1 VGILVDTVN
10 ECFVQQRGLDRA
22 LFLKVKDLLMAANKR
37 DYYEILGVS
46 RTASDDEI
54 KRAFRRLAKQYHPDA
69 NKEQGAEARFIEINE
84 AYEVLSDSQKREAY
98 DRFGHAGVGAGAA
111 GAGFSDFSSFSSI
124 NDLFETFFAGNAGS
138 GTRRSG
144 TQRGADLRY
153 DLTITFEEAV
163 FGCQKE
169 IELPRWETCTNCRGN
184 GAQPGT
190 STSRCTSCQGTGEIR
205 RVQQSIFGQFV
216 NVTMCERCRGEGRV
230 ITTPCEKCRGQ
241 GRVRN
246 NRRVVVNIPAGVD
259 DGINV
264 RVTGEG
270 EVSARGGTPGNLYVI
285 LTVKPHPFFKRQG
298 NDILYDLPI
307 SFTQAALGDEVEVP
321 TVDGKTT
328 PLKIPAGT
336 QSNRSFRLKG
346 MGVPVV
352 HSSARG
358 DEHVIVKVV
367 TPTNL
372 TVEQKHLLE
381 EFARLEREQNEQN
394 GKNIFRDLFEK
405 TKDVFQ

>member
-1 VGILVDTVN
+1 
-10 ECFVQQRGLDRA
+10 
-22 LFLKVKDLLMAANKR
+22 MAANKR
-37 DYYEILGVS
+37 DYYEVLGIS
-46 RTASDDEI
+46 RNATDDEI
-54 KRAFRRLAKQYHPDA
+54 KKSFRRLAKQYHPDT
-69 NKEQGAEARFIEINE
+69 NKEQGAEASFIEINE
-84 AYEVLSDSQKREAY
+84 AYEVLSDQQKRSAY
-98 DRFGHAGVGAGAA
+98 DRYGHAGVGAGAA
-111 GAGFSDFSSFSSI
+111 GAAGFDFGGFNNL
-124 NDLFETFFAGNAGS
+124 NDIFETFFAGSAG
-138 GTRRSG
+138 TQRRST

-153 DLTITFEEAV
+153 ELTITFEEAV

-169 IELPRWETCTNCRGN
+169 IELPRWETCSTCRGS

-190 STSRCTSCQGTGEIR
+190 STQRCPACQGSGELR

-216 NVTMCERCRGEGRV
+216 NVTMCERCRGEGRI

-270 EVSARGGTPGNLYVI
+270 EVSARGGTPGNLYVV
-285 LTVKPHPFFKRQG
+285 LTVKQHEFFKRQG
-298 NDILYDLPI
+298 NDIVYELPI

-321 TVDGKTT
+321 TVDAKKT

-336 QSNRSFRLKG
+336 QSGRSFRLKN

-358 DEHVIVKVV
+358 DQHVIVKVV
-367 TPTNL
+367 TPTNM
-372 TVEQKHLLE
+372 TPEQRHLLE
-381 EFARLEREQNEQN
+381 EFARIENEQNEQN
-394 GKNIFRDLFEK
+394 NKNIFRDLFEK

>member
-1 VGILVDTVN
+1 
-10 ECFVQQRGLDRA
+10 
-22 LFLKVKDLLMAANKR
+22 MAANKR

-46 RTASDDEI
+46 RNATDDEI
-54 KRAFRRLAKQYHPDA
+54 KKSFRRLAKQYHPDA

-84 AYEVLSDSQKREAY
+84 AYEVLSDQQKRAAY
-98 DRFGHAGVGAGAA
+98 DRYGHAGVGAGAA
-111 GAGFSDFSSFSSI
+111 GAAGFDFGNLSNL
-124 NDLFETFFAGNAGS
+124 NDIFETFFTSSAG
-138 GTRRSG
+138 TQRRST

-153 DLTITFEEAV
+153 ELTITFEEAV

-169 IELPRWETCTNCRGN
+169 IELPRWETCSTCRGS

-190 STSRCTSCQGTGEIR
+190 STQRCSSCMGSGEIR

-216 NVTMCERCRGEGRV
+216 NVTMCERCRGEGRI

-270 EVSARGGTPGNLYVI
+270 EVSARGGTPGNLYVV
-285 LTVKPHPFFKRQG
+285 LTVKPHEFFKRQG
-298 NDILYDLPI
+298 NDIVYELPI

-321 TVDGKTT
+321 TVDAKKT

-336 QSNRSFRLKG
+336 QSGRSFRLKG

-358 DEHVIVKVV
+358 DQHVTVKVV

-372 TVEQKHLLE
+372 TPEQRILLE
-381 EFARLEREQNEQN
+381 DFARLEHEQNEQN
-394 GKNIFRDLFEK
+394 NKNIFRDLFEK

>member
-1 VGILVDTVN
+1 
-10 ECFVQQRGLDRA
+10 
-22 LFLKVKDLLMAANKR
+22 MASKR
-37 DYYEILGVS
+37 DYYEVLGVS
-46 RTASDDEI
+46 RNASDDEI
-54 KRAFRRLAKQYHPDA
+54 KKAFRRLAKQYHPDA
-69 NKEQGAEARFIEINE
+69 NKEAGAEARFIEINE
-84 AYEVLSDSQKREAY
+84 AYEVLSDPQKRAAY
-98 DRFGHAGVGAGAA
+98 DRYGHAAVGNGMGA
-111 GAGFSDFSSFSSI
+111 GAGFTDFGGFSTI
-124 NDLFETFFAGNAGS
+124 NDLFETFFAGTAGAQ
-138 GTRRSG
+138 RRAG
-144 TQRGADLRY
+144 TQRGADIRY
-153 DLTITFEEAV
+153 DLTISFEEAV

-169 IELPRWETCTNCRGN
+169 IEIPRWETCSNCRGT

-190 STSRCTSCQGTGEIR
+190 STARCGACQGTGEIR

-270 EVSARGGTPGNLYVI
+270 EVSARGGVPGNLYVI

-298 NDILYDLPI
+298 NDIIYELPI
-307 SFTQAALGDEVEVP
+307 SFTQAALGAEVEVP
-321 TVDGKTT
+321 TVDEKTT
-328 PLKIPAGT
+328 TLKIPAGT

-358 DEHVIVKVV
+358 DQHVIVKVV

-372 TVEQKHLLE
+372 TPRQKELLE

>member
-1 VGILVDTVN
+1 
-10 ECFVQQRGLDRA
+10 
-22 LFLKVKDLLMAANKR
+22 MATNKR
-37 DYYEILGVS
+37 DYYEVLGVA
-46 RTASDDEI
+46 RGASEDEL
-54 KRAFRRLAKQYHPDA
+54 KKAYRRLAKQYHPDT
-69 NKEQGAEARFIEINE
+69 NKEPGADARFIEINE
-84 AYEVLSDSQKREAY
+84 AYETLSDSQKRSVY
-98 DRFGHAGVGAGAA
+98 DRYGHAGLNGGGAA
-111 GAGFSDFSSFSSI
+111 GFGDFAGFGSI
-124 NDLFETFFAGNAGS
+124 NDLFDFFAGAT
-138 GTRRSG
+138 GTQRRSEP
-144 TQRGADLRY
+144 QRGADIRFE
-153 DLTITFEEAV
+153 LTISFEEAV

-169 IELPRWETCTNCRGN
+169 IELPRWEACSTCRGS

-190 STSRCTSCQGTGEIR
+190 STTRCSACQGKGEIR

-216 NVTMCERCRGEGRV
+216 NVTMCERCRGEGKV

-270 EVSARGGTPGNLYVI
+270 EVSSRGGTPGNLYVI
-285 LTVKPHPFFKRQG
+285 LSVKQHPFFKRQG
-298 NDILYDLPI
+298 NDILYELPI
-307 SFTQAALGDEVEVP
+307 SFAQAGLGDEVEVP
-321 TVDGKTT
+321 TVDGKSTT
-328 PLKIPAGT
+328 LKIPAGT

-358 DEHVIVKVV
+358 DQHVIVKVV

-372 TVEQKHLLE
+372 SADQKRLLE
-381 EFARLEREQNEQN
+381 DFARLEKEQNEQN

>member
-1 VGILVDTVN
+1 
-10 ECFVQQRGLDRA
+10 
-22 LFLKVKDLLMAANKR
+22 MATSKR
-37 DYYEILGVS
+37 DYYEVLGVS
-46 RTASDDEI
+46 RNATEEEI
-54 KRAFRRLAKQYHPDA
+54 KKAFRRLAKQYHPDA

-84 AYEVLSDSQKREAY
+84 AYEVLSDSQKRATY
-98 DRFGHAGVGAGAA
+98 DRFGHAGLGNGVGAG
-111 GAGFSDFSSFSSI
+111 GFNDFSGFSSI
-124 NDLFETFFAGNAGS
+124 NDLFETFFASAS
-138 GTRRSG
+138 GTQRRTGS
-144 TQRGADLRY
+144 QRGADLRY

-169 IELPRWETCTNCRGN
+169 IELPRWETCTTCRGN

-190 STSRCTSCQGTGEIR
+190 STSRCSACQGTGEIR

-246 NRRVVVNIPAGVD
+246 NRRVIVNIPAGVD

-298 NDILYDLPI
+298 NDIIYELPI
-307 SFTQAALGDEVEVP
+307 SFAQAALGDEVEVP
-321 TVDGKTT
+321 TVDNKTT
-328 PLKIPAGT
+328 PLKIPPGT
-336 QSNRSFRLKG
+336 QSGRSFRIKG
-346 MGVPVV
+346 QGVPVV

-372 TVEQKHLLE
+372 TPEQKRLLE
-381 EFARLEREQNEQN
+381 EFARLEREQSEQN
-394 GKNIFRDLFEK
+394 DKNIFRNLFEK

>member
-1 VGILVDTVN
+1 MSTS
-10 ECFVQQRGLDRA
+10 
-22 LFLKVKDLLMAANKR
+22 KR
-37 DYYEILGVS
+37 DYYEILGVT
-46 RTASDDEI
+46 RGASEDEL
-54 KRAFRRLAKQYHPDA
+54 KKAYRRLAKQYHPDT
-69 NKEQGAEARFIEINE
+69 NKEPGAEARFIEVNE
-84 AYEVLSDSQKREAY
+84 AYETLSDPQKRSVY
-98 DRFGHAGVGAGAA
+98 DRYGHAGLNGGSAG
-111 GAGFSDFSSFSSI
+111 GFGDFAGFGSI
-124 NDLFETFFAGNAGS
+124 NDLFDFFAGAT
-138 GTRRSG
+138 GTQRRSEP
-144 TQRGADLRY
+144 QRGADIRFE
-153 DLTITFEEAV
+153 LTISFEEAV

-169 IELPRWETCTNCRGN
+169 IELPRWEACSTCRGS

-190 STSRCTSCQGTGEIR
+190 STTRCSACQGKGEIR

-216 NVTMCERCRGEGRV
+216 NVTMCERCRGEGKV

-270 EVSARGGTPGNLYVI
+270 EVSSRGGTPGNLYVI
-285 LTVKPHPFFKRQG
+285 LSVKPHPFFKRQG
-298 NDILYDLPI
+298 NDIQYELPI
-307 SFTQAALGDEVEVP
+307 SFAQAALGDEVEVP
-321 TVDGKTT
+321 TVDGKSTI
-328 PLKIPAGT
+328 LKVPAGT

-358 DEHVIVKVV
+358 DQHVIVKVV

-372 TVEQKHLLE
+372 SAEQKRLLE
-381 EFARLEREQNEQN
+381 EFARLEKEQSEQN

>member
-1 VGILVDTVN
+1 
-10 ECFVQQRGLDRA
+10 
-22 LFLKVKDLLMAANKR
+22 MAANKR

-46 RTASDDEI
+46 RSATDDEI
-54 KRAFRRLAKQYHPDA
+54 KKAFRRLAKQYHPDA

-84 AYEVLSDSQKREAY
+84 AYEVLSDTQKRSAY
-98 DRFGHAGVGAGAA
+98 DRFGHAGVNNGGAGGAA
-111 GAGFSDFSSFSSI
+111 GFDFNGFGNL
-124 NDLFETFFAGNAGS
+124 NDIFETFFAGSS
-138 GTRRSG
+138 GGQRRSG
-144 TQRGADLRY
+144 PQRGADLRY
-153 DLTITFEEAV
+153 ELTISFEEAV

-169 IELPRWETCTNCRGN
+169 IELPRWETCSSCRGS

-190 STSRCTSCQGTGEIR
+190 STQRCPSCQGSGEIR

-216 NVTMCERCRGEGRV
+216 NVTMCERCRGEGRI

-270 EVSARGGTPGNLYVI
+270 EVSSRGGTPGNLYVV
-285 LTVKPHPFFKRQG
+285 LTVKPHEFFKRQG
-298 NDILYDLPI
+298 NDIIYELPI
-307 SFTQAALGDEVEVP
+307 SFTQAALGDEVDVP
-321 TVDGKTT
+321 TVDGKSTT
-328 PLKIPAGT
+328 LKIPAGT
-336 QSNRSFRLKG
+336 QSGRSFRLKG

-358 DEHVIVKVV
+358 DQHVLVKVV

-372 TVEQKHLLE
+372 TAEQRQLLE
-381 EFARLEREQNEQN
+381 EFARIELEQSEQNN
-394 GKNIFRDLFEK
+394 KNIFRDLFEK

>member
-1 VGILVDTVN
+1 
-10 ECFVQQRGLDRA
+10 
-22 LFLKVKDLLMAANKR
+22 MASNKR
-37 DYYEILGVS
+37 DFYEVLGVS
-46 RTASDDEI
+46 RSASEDEL
-54 KRAFRRLAKQYHPDA
+54 KKAFRRLAKQYHPDA
-69 NKEQGAEARFIEINE
+69 NKEQGAEARFIEVNE
-84 AYEVLSDSQKREAY
+84 AYEVLSDPQKRAAY
-98 DRFGHAGVGAGAA
+98 DRYGHAGVGNGS
-111 GAGFSDFSSFSSI
+111 GAGYGDFAGFSSI
-124 NDLFETFFAGNAGS
+124 NDLFETFFAGAAG
-138 GTRRSG
+138 TQRRTG

-169 IELPRWETCTNCRGN
+169 IELPRWESCPSCKGN

-190 STSRCTSCQGTGEIR
+190 STTRCSSCQGTGEIR

-230 ITTPCEKCRGQ
+230 
-241 GRVRN
+241 RN

-270 EVSARGGTPGNLYVI
+270 EVSSRGGTPGNLYVI
-285 LTVKPHPFFKRQG
+285 LTVKPHPFFKRSG
-298 NDILYDLPI
+298 NDILYEMPI
-307 SFTQAALGDEVEVP
+307 SFAQAALGDEVEIP
-321 TVDGKTT
+321 IVDGKTT
-328 PLKIPAGT
+328 LLKIPAGT

-358 DEHVIVKVV
+358 DQHVIVKVV

-372 TVEQKHLLE
+372 TAEQKRLLE
-381 EFARLEREQNEQN
+381 EFARLEREQAEQN
-394 GKNIFRDLFEK
+394 DKNIFRNLFEK

>member
-1 VGILVDTVN
+1 
-10 ECFVQQRGLDRA
+10 
-22 LFLKVKDLLMAANKR
+22 MATNKR
-37 DYYEILGVS
+37 DYYEVLGVS
-46 RTASDDEI
+46 RSATEDEL
-54 KRAFRRLAKQYHPDA
+54 KKAFRRLAKQYHPDA
-69 NKEQGAEARFIEINE
+69 NKEQGAEARFIEVNE
-84 AYEVLSDSQKREAY
+84 AYEVLSDPQKRAAY
-98 DRFGHAGVGAGAA
+98 DRYGHAGVNGMGGVGAG
-111 GAGFSDFSSFSSI
+111 GFSDFGGFSSI
-124 NDLFETFFAGNAGS
+124 NDIFETFFASAGA
-138 GTRRSG
+138 GTQRRGG

-169 IELPRWETCTNCRGN
+169 IELPRWETCPTCRGN

-190 STSRCTSCQGTGEIR
+190 STTRCSACQGTGEIR

-216 NVTMCERCRGEGRV
+216 NVSMCERCRGEGRV

-285 LTVKPHPFFKRQG
+285 LTVKPHQFFKRQG
-298 NDILYDLPI
+298 NDILYELPI

-328 PLKIPAGT
+328 TLKVPAGT
-336 QSNRSFRLKG
+336 QTNRSFRLKG

-358 DEHVIVKVV
+358 DQHVIVKVV
-367 TPTNL
+367 TPSSL
-372 TVEQKHLLE
+372 TPEQKRLLE
-381 EFARLEREQNEQN
+381 EFARLEREQSEQN
-394 GKNIFRDLFEK
+394 DKNIFRNLFEK

>member
-1 VGILVDTVN
+1 
-10 ECFVQQRGLDRA
+10 
-22 LFLKVKDLLMAANKR
+22 MATNKR
-37 DYYEILGVS
+37 DYYEVLGVS
-46 RTASDDEI
+46 RSSSEEEL
-54 KRAFRRLAKQYHPDA
+54 KKAFRRLAKQYHPDT

-84 AYEVLSDSQKREAY
+84 AYEVLSDPQKRAAY
-98 DRFGHAGVGAGAA
+98 DRYGHAGLGNGVGAGGFGDFA
-111 GAGFSDFSSFSSI
+111 GFSSI
-124 NDLFETFFAGNAGS
+124 NDIFETFFAGATAGS
-138 GTRRSG
+138 QRRSG

-153 DLTITFEEAV
+153 ELTITFEEAV

-169 IELPRWETCTNCRGN
+169 IELPRWETCSTCRGS

-190 STSRCTSCQGTGEIR
+190 STSRCSACQGTGEIR

-285 LTVKPHPFFKRQG
+285 LTVKPHQFFKRQG
-298 NDILYDLPI
+298 NDIIYELPI

-328 PLKIPAGT
+328 TLKIPAGT

-346 MGVPVV
+346 LGVPVV

-367 TPTNL
+367 TPTSL
-372 TVEQKHLLE
+372 THEQKRLLE
-381 EFARLEREQNEQN
+381 EFARLEREQSEQN
-394 GKNIFRDLFEK
+394 DKNILRNLFEK

>member
-1 VGILVDTVN
+1 
-10 ECFVQQRGLDRA
+10 
-22 LFLKVKDLLMAANKR
+22 MATSKR
-37 DYYEILGVS
+37 DYYDVLALS
-46 RTASDDEI
+46 RSATDEEI
-54 KRAFRRLAKQYHPDA
+54 KKSFRRLAKQYHPDT
-69 NKEQGAEARFIEINE
+69 NKEQGAEARFVEINE
-84 AYEVLSDSQKREAY
+84 AYEVLSDPQKRAAY
-98 DRFGHAGVGAGAA
+98 DRYGHAGLGNGT
-111 GAGFSDFSSFSSI
+111 GMGFDDMGGFSSI
-124 NDLFETFFAGNAGS
+124 NDLFETFFATAG
-138 GTRRSG
+138 TQRRAG

-169 IELPRWETCTNCRGN
+169 IELPRWEGCASCHGS

-190 STSRCTSCQGTGEIR
+190 STARCSACQGTGEIR

-216 NVTMCERCRGEGRV
+216 NVAMCERCRGEGRV

-246 NRRVVVNIPAGVD
+246 IRKVMVNIPAGVD

-270 EVSARGGTPGNLYVI
+270 EVSTRGGTPGNLYVI
-285 LTVKPHPFFKRQG
+285 LSVKPHPFFKRQG
-298 NDILYDLPI
+298 NDIIYELPI
-307 SFTQAALGDEVEVP
+307 SFTQAALGDEVEVQ

-328 PLKIPAGT
+328 LLKIPAGT

-346 MGVPVV
+346 LGVPVV

-358 DEHVIVKVV
+358 DQHVIVKVV

-372 TVEQKHLLE
+372 THEQRHLLE
-381 EFARLEREQNEQN
+381 EFARIEKEQSEQND
-394 GKNIFRDLFEK
+394 KNILRNFFEK
-405 TKDVFQ
+405 TKDIF

>member
-1 VGILVDTVN
+1 
-10 ECFVQQRGLDRA
+10 
-22 LFLKVKDLLMAANKR
+22 MATNKR
-37 DYYEILGVS
+37 DYYEVLGVS
-46 RTASDDEI
+46 RSATEDEL
-54 KRAFRRLAKQYHPDA
+54 KKAFRRLAKQYHPDA
-69 NKEQGAEARFIEINE
+69 NKEQGAEARFIEVNE
-84 AYEVLSDSQKREAY
+84 AYEVLSDPQKRAAY
-98 DRFGHAGVGAGAA
+98 DRYGHAGVNGMGGMGAG
-111 GAGFSDFSSFSSI
+111 GFSDFGGFSSI
-124 NDLFETFFAGNAGS
+124 NDIFETFFASAGA
-138 GTRRSG
+138 GTQRRGG

-169 IELPRWETCTNCRGN
+169 IELPRWETCPTCRGN

-190 STSRCTSCQGTGEIR
+190 STTRCSACQGTGEIR

-216 NVTMCERCRGEGRV
+216 NVSMCERCRGEGRV

-285 LTVKPHPFFKRQG
+285 LTVKPHQFFKRQG
-298 NDILYDLPI
+298 NDILYELPI

-328 PLKIPAGT
+328 TLKVPAGT
-336 QSNRSFRLKG
+336 QTNRSFRLKG

-358 DEHVIVKVV
+358 DQHVIVKVV
-367 TPTNL
+367 TPSSL
-372 TVEQKHLLE
+372 TPEQKRLLE
-381 EFARLEREQNEQN
+381 EFARLEREQAEQN
-394 GKNIFRDLFEK
+394 DKNIFRNLFEK

>member
-1 VGILVDTVN
+1 
-10 ECFVQQRGLDRA
+10 
-22 LFLKVKDLLMAANKR
+22 MANNKR
-37 DYYEILGVS
+37 DYYEVLGVS
-46 RTASDDEI
+46 RSASDDEL
-54 KRAFRRLAKQYHPDA
+54 KKAFRRLAKQYHPDA
-69 NKEQGAEARFIEINE
+69 NKEQGAEARFIEING
-84 AYEVLSDSQKREAY
+84 AYEVLSDPQKRAAY
-98 DRFGHAGVGAGAA
+98 DRYGHAGLGNGVCAG
-111 GAGFSDFSSFSSI
+111 GFGDFGGFSST
-124 NDLFETFFAGNAGS
+124 NDIFQTFFAGATAGS
-138 GTRRSG
+138 QRRTG

-153 DLTITFEEAV
+153 ELTITFEEAV

-169 IELPRWETCTNCRGN
+169 IELPRWETCATCRGS

-190 STSRCTSCQGTGEIR
+190 STSRCSACQGTGEIR

-270 EVSARGGTPGNLYVI
+270 EVSARGGTPGNLYVV
-285 LTVKPHPFFKRQG
+285 LTVKPHQFFKRQG
-298 NDILYDLPI
+298 NDLLYDLPI
-307 SFTQAALGDEVEVP
+307 SFTQAALGHDVEVP
-321 TVDGKTT
+321 TIDGKST

-336 QSNRSFRLKG
+336 QSSRSFRLKG

-358 DEHVIVKVV
+358 DEHIIVKVV
-367 TPTNL
+367 TPNSL
-372 TVEQKHLLE
+372 TAEQKRLLE
-381 EFARLEREQNEQN
+381 ELARLEREQSE
-394 GKNIFRDLFEK
+394 
-405 TKDVFQ
+405 

>member
-1 VGILVDTVN
+1 
-10 ECFVQQRGLDRA
+10 
-22 LFLKVKDLLMAANKR
+22 MANNKR
-37 DYYEILGVS
+37 DYYEVLGIS
-46 RTASDDEI
+46 RNASDDEV

-69 NKEQGAEARFIEINE
+69 NKEEGAESRFIEVNE
-84 AYEVLSDSQKREAY
+84 AYEVLSDPQKRAAY
-98 DRFGHAGVGAGAA
+98 DRYGHAGLNGAGIGFGDFA
-111 GAGFSDFSSFSSI
+111 GFSSI
-124 NDLFETFFAGNAGS
+124 NDLFETFFAGAT
-138 GTRRSG
+138 GTQRRTG
-144 TQRGADLRY
+144 TQRGADIRY

-169 IELPRWETCTNCRGN
+169 VELPRWETCPNCRGS

-190 STSRCTSCQGTGEIR
+190 STARCSSCQGTGEIR

-259 DGINV
+259 DGIVV

-270 EVSARGGTPGNLYVI
+270 EVSARGGTPGNLLVI
-285 LTVKPHPFFKRQG
+285 LTVKPHPFFKRSG
-298 NDILYDLPI
+298 NDIIYELPI

-321 TVDGKTT
+321 IVDGKTAI
-328 PLKIPAGT
+328 LKIPAGT

-346 MGVPVV
+346 LGVPVV

-358 DEHVIVKVV
+358 DQHVIVKVV

-372 TVEQKHLLE
+372 TAEQKHLLE
-381 EFARLEREQNEQN
+381 EFARLEREQAEQN
-394 GKNIFRDLFEK
+394 DKNIFRNLFEK

>member
-1 VGILVDTVN
+1 
-10 ECFVQQRGLDRA
+10 
-22 LFLKVKDLLMAANKR
+22 MAANKR
-37 DYYEILGVS
+37 DYYEVLGVS
-46 RTASDDEI
+46 RSVSDDEL
-54 KRAFRRLAKQYHPDA
+54 KKAFRRLAKQYHPDA
-69 NKEQGAEARFIEINE
+69 NKEQGAETRFIEINE
-84 AYEVLSDSQKREAY
+84 AYEVLSDPQKRAAY
-98 DRFGHAGVGAGAA
+98 DRYGHAGLGNGAGM
-111 GAGFSDFSSFSSI
+111 GAGYGDFGFSSI
-124 NDLFETFFAGNAGS
+124 NDIFETFFAGATAGS
-138 GTRRSG
+138 QRRSG
-144 TQRGADLRY
+144 TQRGADLKY

-169 IELPRWETCTNCRGN
+169 IELPRWETCSQCRGS

-190 STSRCTSCQGTGEIR
+190 STSRCSTCQGTGEIR

-241 GRVRN
+241 GRLRN

-285 LTVKPHPFFKRQG
+285 LTVKPHQFFKRQG
-298 NDILYDLPI
+298 NDIIYELPI

-321 TVDGKTT
+321 TVDNKTAT
-328 PLKIPAGT
+328 LKIPAGT

-358 DEHVIVKVV
+358 DQHIIVKVV
-367 TPTNL
+367 TPTSL
-372 TVEQKHLLE
+372 TAEQKRLLE
-381 EFARLEREQNEQN
+381 EFARLEREQSEQN
-394 GKNIFRDLFEK
+394 DKNIFRNLFEK

>member
-1 VGILVDTVN
+1 
-10 ECFVQQRGLDRA
+10 
-22 LFLKVKDLLMAANKR
+22 MAANKR
-37 DYYEILGVS
+37 DYYEVLGVA
-46 RTASDDEI
+46 RGATDDEI
-54 KRAFRRLAKQYHPDA
+54 KKTFRKLAKQFHPDA

-84 AYEVLSDSQKREAY
+84 AYEVLSDPQKRAAY
-98 DRFGHAGVGAGAA
+98 DRYGHAGLNNGAA
-111 GAGFSDFSSFSSI
+111 NGFGDFSNFSSI
-124 NDLFETFFAGNAGS
+124 NDLFETFFAQSQGGGRARTS
-138 GTRRSG
+138 

-153 DLTITFEEAV
+153 ELTISFEEAI

-169 IELPRWETCTNCRGN
+169 IELPRWEQCTPCRGS

-190 STSRCTSCQGTGEIR
+190 SKARCVTCQGSGEIR

-216 NVTMCERCRGEGRV
+216 NVTICERCRGEGSV

-270 EVSARGGTPGNLYVI
+270 EVSQRGGTPGNLYVV
-285 LTVKPHPFFKRQG
+285 LTVKSHPFFKRQG
-298 NDILYDLPI
+298 NDIIYEMPI

-321 TVDGKTT
+321 TVDGKASA
-328 PLKIPAGT
+328 LKIPAGT

-346 MGVPVV
+346 LGVPVV
-352 HSSARG
+352 HSTARG
-358 DEHVIVKVV
+358 DQHVVVKVV

-372 TVEQKHLLE
+372 TAEQKRLLE

-394 GKNIFRDLFEK
+394 DKNIFRNLFDK
-405 TKDVFQ
+405 TKDNFKDVFQ

>member
-1 VGILVDTVN
+1 
-10 ECFVQQRGLDRA
+10 
-22 LFLKVKDLLMAANKR
+22 MAASKR
-37 DYYEILGVS
+37 DYYEVLGVA
-46 RTASDDEI
+46 RGANDDEV
-54 KRAFRRLAKQYHPDA
+54 KKAFRRLAKQYHPDA

-84 AYEVLSDSQKREAY
+84 AYEVLSDPQKRAAY
-98 DRFGHAGVGAGAA
+98 DRFGHAGVENGA
-111 GAGFSDFSSFSSI
+111 GAGFSDLSGFGNISDI
-124 NDLFETFFAGNAGS
+124 FETFFAGTGGNTQRRTGS
-138 GTRRSG
+138 
-144 TQRGADLRY
+144 QRGADLRY
-153 DLTITFEEAV
+153 DMTITFEEAV

-169 IELPRWETCTNCRGN
+169 IELPRWETCASCRGS

-190 STSRCTSCQGTGEIR
+190 STSRCSACQGTGEIR

-246 NRRVVVNIPAGVD
+246 TRREVVNIPAGVD

-264 RVTGEG
+264 RVTGAG
-270 EVSARGGTPGNLYVI
+270 EVSSRGGTPGNLYVI

-298 NDILYDLPI
+298 NDIIYELPI
-307 SFTQAALGDEVEVP
+307 TFTQAALGAEVDVP
-321 TVDGKTT
+321 TVDSKTT
-328 PLKIPAGT
+328 ALKIPPGT

-346 MGVPVV
+346 LGVPVV

-358 DEHVIVKVV
+358 DQHVIVKIV

-372 TVEQKHLLE
+372 NTRQKELLE
-381 EFARLEREQNEQN
+381 EFDRIDREQSEQN
-394 GKNIFRDLFEK
+394 DKNIFRNLFEK
-405 TKDVFQ
+405 AKDGFQL

>member
-1 VGILVDTVN
+1 
-10 ECFVQQRGLDRA
+10 
-22 LFLKVKDLLMAANKR
+22 MAASKR
-37 DYYEILGVS
+37 DYYEVLGIA

-54 KRAFRRLAKQYHPDA
+54 KKAFRRLAKQYHPDA

-84 AYEVLSDSQKREAY
+84 AYEVLSDTQKRAAY
-98 DRFGHAGVGAGAA
+98 DRYGHAGVGNAA
-111 GAGFSDFSSFSSI
+111 GAGYGDFSNFSSI
-124 NDLFETFFAGNAGS
+124 NDLFETFFASAAGS
-138 GTRRSG
+138 QRRTG
-144 TQRGADLRY
+144 TQRGADIRY
-153 DLTITFEEAV
+153 ELTITFEEAV

-169 IELPRWETCTNCRGN
+169 IELPRWETCTSCRGS

-190 STSRCTSCQGTGEIR
+190 STSRCPSCKGTGEIR

-216 NVTMCERCRGEGRV
+216 NVTICERCRGEGRV

-285 LTVKPHPFFKRQG
+285 LTVKPHPYFKRQG
-298 NDILYDLPI
+298 NDIIYELPI
-307 SFTQAALGDEVEVP
+307 SFAQAALGDEVDVP
-321 TVDGKTT
+321 TVDGKATA
-328 PLKIPAGT
+328 LKIPPGT
-336 QSNRSFRLKG
+336 QSGRSFRMKG
-346 MGVPVV
+346 LGVPVV

-372 TVEQKHLLE
+372 TPEQKHLLE
-381 EFARLEREQNEQN
+381 EFARLEREQSEQN

>member
-1 VGILVDTVN
+1 
-10 ECFVQQRGLDRA
+10 
-22 LFLKVKDLLMAANKR
+22 MAANKR

-46 RTASDDEI
+46 RNATDDEI
-54 KRAFRRLAKQYHPDA
+54 KKSFRRLAKQYHPDA

-84 AYEVLSDSQKREAY
+84 AYEVLSDQQKRTAY
-98 DRFGHAGVGAGAA
+98 DRYGHAGVGNGA
-111 GAGFSDFSSFSSI
+111 GAGFNDFGGFSNL
-124 NDLFETFFAGNAGS
+124 NDLFETFFAGTAG
-138 GTRRSG
+138 GQRRSG

-153 DLTITFEEAV
+153 ELTITFEEAV

-169 IELPRWETCTNCRGN
+169 IELPRWETCTTCRGN

-190 STSRCTSCQGTGEIR
+190 STSRCSACQGTGEIR

-270 EVSARGGTPGNLYVI
+270 EVSSRGGTPGNLYVI
-285 LTVKPHPFFKRQG
+285 LTVKPHPFFKRSG
-298 NDILYDLPI
+298 NDILYEMPI

-321 TVDGKTT
+321 TVNCKTT
-328 PLKIPAGT
+328 LLKIPAGT

-346 MGVPVV
+346 MGVPLV
-352 HSSARG
+352 HSIALC
-358 DEHVIVKVV
+358 DQHVIVKVV

-372 TVEQKHLLE
+372 TSEQKRLLE
-381 EFARLEREQNEQN
+381 EFARLEREQAEQN
-394 GKNIFRDLFEK
+394 DKNIFRNLFEK

>member
-1 VGILVDTVN
+1 
-10 ECFVQQRGLDRA
+10 
-22 LFLKVKDLLMAANKR
+22 MASNKR
-37 DYYEILGVS
+37 DYYEVLGVS
-46 RTASDDEI
+46 SNASEDEL
-54 KRAFRRLAKQYHPDA
+54 KKAFRRLAKQYHPDT

-84 AYEVLSDSQKREAY
+84 AYEVLSDPQKRAAY
-98 DRFGHAGVGAGAA
+98 DRYGHAAVGNGAGT
-111 GAGFSDFSSFSSI
+111 GFGDFGDFGTFSNL
-124 NDLFETFFAGNAGS
+124 NDLFETFFSSTAGA
-138 GTRRSG
+138 TRRAG
-144 TQRGADLRY
+144 PQRGADLRY
-153 DLTITFEEAV
+153 ELTITFEEAV

-169 IELPRWETCTNCRGN
+169 IELPRWETCSHCRGN

-190 STSRCTSCQGTGEIR
+190 STSRCSVCQGTGEIR

-259 DGINV
+259 DGIVV

-270 EVSARGGTPGNLYVI
+270 EVSARGGTPGNLLVI
-285 LTVKPHPFFKRQG
+285 LTVKPHPFFKRSG
-298 NDILYDLPI
+298 NDIIYELPI
-307 SFTQAALGDEVEVP
+307 SFTQAALGDEVDVP
-321 TVDGKTT
+321 TVDGKTAI
-328 PLKIPAGT
+328 LKIPTGT

-372 TVEQKHLLE
+372 TSEQKRLLE
-381 EFARLEREQNEQN
+381 EFARLEREQND
-394 GKNIFRDLFEK
+394 KNLFDK
-405 TKDVFQ
+405 IKDVFH

>member
-1 VGILVDTVN
+1 
-10 ECFVQQRGLDRA
+10 
-22 LFLKVKDLLMAANKR
+22 MAANKR
-37 DYYEILGVS
+37 DYYEVLGIS
-46 RTASDDEI
+46 RNATEDEV

-69 NKEQGAEARFIEINE
+69 NKEQGAEARFVEVNE
-84 AYEVLSDSQKREAY
+84 AYEVLSDPQKRAAY
-98 DRFGHAGVGAGAA
+98 DRFGHAGVNNGAGM
-111 GAGFSDFSSFSSI
+111 GAGFADFGGFSTI
-124 NDLFETFFAGNAGS
+124 NDLFETFFANAT
-138 GTRRSG
+138 GTQRRSG

-169 IELPRWETCTNCRGN
+169 IELPRWETCSTCRGS

-190 STSRCTSCQGTGEIR
+190 SKARCAACQGTGEIR

-216 NVTMCERCRGEGRV
+216 NVTMCERCRGEGYV

-246 NRRVVVNIPAGVD
+246 IRHVVVNIPAGVD

-298 NDILYDLPI
+298 NDIIYEMPI
-307 SFTQAALGDEVEVP
+307 SFTQAALGDEVAVP
-321 TVDGKTT
+321 TVDGKEVM
-328 PLKIPAGT
+328 LKIPPGT

-346 MGVPVV
+346 LGVPVV

-372 TVEQKHLLE
+372 TPEQKHLLE

-394 GKNIFRDLFEK
+394 DKNIFRNLFEK

>member
-1 VGILVDTVN
+1 
-10 ECFVQQRGLDRA
+10 
-22 LFLKVKDLLMAANKR
+22 MATNKR
-37 DYYEILGVS
+37 DFYEVLGVV
-46 RTASDDEI
+46 RGANEDEL
-54 KRAFRRLAKQYHPDA
+54 KKAYRRLAKQYHPDT
-69 NKEQGAEARFIEINE
+69 NKEPGADVRFIEINE
-84 AYEVLSDSQKREAY
+84 AYETLSDPQKRSVY
-98 DRFGHAGVGAGAA
+98 DRYGHAGLNGGN
-111 GAGFSDFSSFSSI
+111 GAGFGDFAGFGSI
-124 NDLFETFFAGNAGS
+124 NDLFDFFAGAT
-138 GTRRSG
+138 GTQRRSEP
-144 TQRGADLRY
+144 QRGADIRF
-153 DLTITFEEAV
+153 DLTISFEEAI

-169 IELPRWETCTNCRGN
+169 IELPRWEACSTCRGS

-190 STSRCTSCQGTGEIR
+190 STTRCSACQGKGEIR

-216 NVTMCERCRGEGRV
+216 NVTMCERCRGEGKV

-285 LTVKPHPFFKRQG
+285 LSVKQHPFFKRSG
-298 NDILYDLPI
+298 NDIQYELPI
-307 SFTQAALGDEVEVP
+307 SFAQAALGDEVEVP
-321 TVDGKTT
+321 TVDGKSTT
-328 PLKIPAGT
+328 LKVPAGT

-358 DEHVIVKVV
+358 DQHVIVKVV

-372 TVEQKHLLE
+372 SPDQKRLLE
-381 EFARLEREQNEQN
+381 EFARLEKEQSEQND
-394 GKNIFRDLFEK
+394 KNIFRNLFEK

>member
-1 VGILVDTVN
+1 
-10 ECFVQQRGLDRA
+10 
-22 LFLKVKDLLMAANKR
+22 MANNKR
-37 DYYEILGVS
+37 DYYEVLGVS
-46 RTASDDEI
+46 RNASDEEL
-54 KRAFRRLAKQYHPDA
+54 KKSFRRLAKQYHPDA
-69 NKEQGAEARFIEINE
+69 NKEQGAETRFIEINE
-84 AYEVLSDSQKREAY
+84 AYEVLSDPQKRAAY
-98 DRFGHAGVGAGAA
+98 DRYGHAGLNGSA
-111 GAGFSDFSSFSSI
+111 GAGFGDFAGFSSI
-124 NDLFETFFAGNAGS
+124 NDLFETFFAGATGA
-138 GTRRSG
+138 TRRSG

-169 IELPRWETCTNCRGN
+169 IELPRWETCSSCRGS

-190 STSRCTSCQGTGEIR
+190 STARCSSCQGTGEIR

-285 LTVKPHPFFKRQG
+285 LTVKPHPYFKRSG
-298 NDILYDLPI
+298 NDILYELPI
-307 SFTQAALGDEVEVP
+307 SFTQAALGDEVEVQ

-328 PLKIPAGT
+328 ALKIPAGT
-336 QSNRSFRLKG
+336 QTNRSFRLKG

-358 DEHVIVKVV
+358 DQHVIVKVV
-367 TPTNL
+367 TPSNL
-372 TVEQKHLLE
+372 TPEQKRLLE
-381 EFARLEREQNEQN
+381 EFARLEREQAEQN
-394 GKNIFRDLFEK
+394 DKNIFRNLFEK

>member
-1 VGILVDTVN
+1 
-10 ECFVQQRGLDRA
+10 
-22 LFLKVKDLLMAANKR
+22 MATNKR
-37 DYYEILGVS
+37 DYYEVLGVS
-46 RTASDDEI
+46 RSATEDEL
-54 KRAFRRLAKQYHPDA
+54 KKAFRRLAKQYHPDA
-69 NKEQGAEARFIEINE
+69 NKEQGAEARFIEVNE
-84 AYEVLSDSQKREAY
+84 AYEVLSDPQKRAAY
-98 DRFGHAGVGAGAA
+98 DRYGHAGVNGMGGMGAG
-111 GAGFSDFSSFSSI
+111 GFSDFGGFSSI
-124 NDLFETFFAGNAGS
+124 NDIFETFFASAGA
-138 GTRRSG
+138 GTQRRGG

-169 IELPRWETCTNCRGN
+169 IELPRWETCPTCRGN

-190 STSRCTSCQGTGEIR
+190 STTRCSACQGTGEIR

-216 NVTMCERCRGEGRV
+216 NVSMCERCRGEGRV

-285 LTVKPHPFFKRQG
+285 LTVKPHQFFKRQG
-298 NDILYDLPI
+298 NDILYELPI

-328 PLKIPAGT
+328 TLKIPAGT
-336 QSNRSFRLKG
+336 HTNRSFRLKG

-358 DEHVIVKVV
+358 DQHVIVKVV
-367 TPTNL
+367 TPSSL
-372 TVEQKHLLE
+372 TPEQKRLLE
-381 EFARLEREQNEQN
+381 EFARLEREQSEQN
-394 GKNIFRDLFEK
+394 DKNIFRNLFEK

>member
-1 VGILVDTVN
+1 
-10 ECFVQQRGLDRA
+10 
-22 LFLKVKDLLMAANKR
+22 MAASKR
-37 DYYEILGVS
+37 DYYEVLGIA
-46 RTASDDEI
+46 RTASDDDI
-54 KRAFRRLAKQYHPDA
+54 KKSFRRLAKQYHPDA

-84 AYEVLSDSQKREAY
+84 AYEVLSDPQKRAAY
-98 DRFGHAGVGAGAA
+98 DRYGHAGVGNAA

-124 NDLFETFFAGNAGS
+124 NDLFETFFASAAGS
-138 GTRRSG
+138 QRRTG
-144 TQRGADLRY
+144 TQRGADIRY
-153 DLTITFEEAV
+153 ELTITFEEAV

-169 IELPRWETCTNCRGN
+169 IELPRWETCTSCRGS

-190 STSRCTSCQGTGEIR
+190 STSRCPSCQGTGEIR

-216 NVTMCERCRGEGRV
+216 NVTICERCRGEGRV

-285 LTVKPHPFFKRQG
+285 LTVKPHPYFKRQG
-298 NDILYDLPI
+298 NDIIYELPI
-307 SFTQAALGDEVEVP
+307 SFAQAALGDEVEVP
-321 TVDGKTT
+321 TVDGKATA
-328 PLKIPAGT
+328 LKIPPGT
-336 QSNRSFRLKG
+336 QSGRSFRMKG
-346 MGVPVV
+346 LGVPVV

-372 TVEQKHLLE
+372 TPEQKHLLE
-381 EFARLEREQNEQN
+381 EFARLEREQSEQN
-394 GKNIFRDLFEK
+394 DKNIFRNLFEK

>member
-1 VGILVDTVN
+1 
-10 ECFVQQRGLDRA
+10 
-22 LFLKVKDLLMAANKR
+22 
-37 DYYEILGVS
+37 GVS
-46 RTASDDEI
+46 RSASDDEL

-69 NKEQGAEARFIEINE
+69 NKEQGAEARFIEVNE
-84 AYEVLSDSQKREAY
+84 AYEVLSDPQKRAAY
-98 DRFGHAGVGAGAA
+98 DRYGHAGVGNGS
-111 GAGFSDFSSFSSI
+111 GAGFGDFAGFSSI
-124 NDLFETFFAGNAGS
+124 NDLFETFFAGTAG
-138 GTRRSG
+138 TQRRSG

-169 IELPRWETCTNCRGN
+169 IELPRWESCPSCKGN

-190 STSRCTSCQGTGEIR
+190 STTRCSSCQGTGEIR

-246 NRRVVVNIPAGVD
+246 NRHVVVNIPAGVD

-270 EVSARGGTPGNLYVI
+270 EVSSRGGTPGNLYVI
-285 LTVKPHPFFKRQG
+285 LTVKPHPFFKRSG
-298 NDILYDLPI
+298 NDILYDMPI

-328 PLKIPAGT
+328 MLKIPAGT
-336 QSNRSFRLKG
+336 QSSRSFRLKG

-358 DEHVIVKVV
+358 DQHVIVKVV

-372 TVEQKHLLE
+372 TSEQKRLLE
-381 EFARLEREQNEQN
+381 EFARLEREQAEQN
-394 GKNIFRDLFEK
+394 DKNIFRNLFEK